1 MYHVARIVSSAAWDQ
16 SGFPLA
22 PRLFSFPFFSTT
34 PSLFLSLFPGKLRG
48 NRQILGSEPSLR
60 LVWAQNQPNFRPN
73 RQNAGNFAENPCIPG
88 NYPATA
94 WVFCRFPQFCL
105 RFCPRPALRLRENSE
120 FPEWS
125 TKHPLFSLEISGNAK
140 CWGPSVFLFV
150 FRKTLYRPRA
160 ARGRG
165 VAVGERSI
173 PSPFAKGP
181 WFEGISRTVP
191 CVAGALAAWS
201 SFEAIYTPHLT
212 LEVANRCERAACS
225 TRGALVS
232 TWSPMRAAGG

>member
-1 MYHVARIVSSAAWDQ
+1 M
-16 SGFPLA
+16 PLT
-22 PRLFSFPFFSTT
+22 PSVFLSFFLSRT

-88 NYPATA
+88 IYPATA

-105 RFCPRPALRLRENSE
+105 RFCPRPALRLRETRE

-150 FRKTLYRPRA
+150 FRKTWLSPQERQEEGGCCVSLLVLSADTPR
-160 ARGRG
+160 RGLVRG
-165 VAVGERSI
+165 VAAR
-173 PSPFAKGP
+173 
-181 WFEGISRTVP
+181 
-191 CVAGALAAWS
+191 L
-201 SFEAIYTPHLT
+201 
-212 LEVANRCERAACS
+212 
-225 TRGALVS
+225 
-232 TWSPMRAAGG
+232 

>member
-1 MYHVARIVSSAAWDQ
+1 M
-16 SGFPLA
+16 
-22 PRLFSFPFFSTT
+22 
-34 PSLFLSLFPGKLRG
+34 
-48 NRQILGSEPSLR
+48 GSEPSLR

-150 FRKTLYRPRA
+150 FRKT
-160 ARGRG
+160 
-165 VAVGERSI
+165 S
-173 PSPFAKGP
+173 PSPNSRNPQRARSSRLLVTIGATGRAVARTIVQQMVQRRLLGQRAKVVEFFCFPG
-181 WFEGISRTVP
+181 RTP
-191 CVAGALAAWS
+191 TTCLW
-201 SFEAIYTPHLT
+201 P
-212 LEVANRCERAACS
+212 
-225 TRGALVS
+225 
-232 TWSPMRAAGG
+232 

>member
-1 MYHVARIVSSAAWDQ
+1 MLLRKRGRTWAQR
-16 SGFPLA
+16 GFPLA
-22 PRLFSFPFFSTT
+22 PHLFSFPVFSTT
-34 PSLFLSLFPGKLRG
+34 SSLFLSLVPGKLGG

-88 NYPATA
+88 IYPATA

-150 FRKTLYRPRA
+150 FRKTW
-160 ARGRG
+160 
-165 VAVGERSI
+165 
-173 PSPFAKGP
+173 PSPKQGPVFNVNKEPWGLREGVDKGKQVLT
-181 WFEGISRTVP
+181 SR
-191 CVAGALAAWS
+191 C
-201 SFEAIYTPHLT
+201 
-212 LEVANRCERAACS
+212 
-225 TRGALVS
+225 
-232 TWSPMRAAGG
+232 

>member
-1 MYHVARIVSSAAWDQ
+1 MHT
-16 SGFPLA
+16 FPLA

-34 PSLFLSLFPGKLRG
+34 PSLFLSIFRGKLRG

-88 NYPATA
+88 IYPATA

-125 TKHPLFSLEISGNAK
+125 TKHPLFPLEISGNAK

-150 FRKTLYRPRA
+150 FRKTWPSPTPPYPSLSGTIYPSDHSSEGLGERPRCGSGLV
-160 ARGRG
+160 RMGSG
-165 VAVGERSI
+165 
-173 PSPFAKGP
+173 
-181 WFEGISRTVP
+181 
-191 CVAGALAAWS
+191 
-201 SFEAIYTPHLT
+201 HLP
-212 LEVANRCERAACS
+212 VR
-225 TRGALVS
+225 V
-232 TWSPMRAAGG
+232 

>member
-1 MYHVARIVSSAAWDQ
+1 MNSAPVVYLWAEH
-16 SGFPLA
+16 SLPLA

-48 NRQILGSEPSLR
+48 NRQIFGSEPSLR

-88 NYPATA
+88 IYPATA

-105 RFCPRPALRLRENSE
+105 RFCPRPALRLRETRE

-150 FRKTLYRPRA
+150 FRKTLYRPSY
-160 ARGRG
+160 GP
-165 VAVGERSI
+165 ES
-173 PSPFAKGP
+173 PSPGGARSQGHNT
-181 WFEGISRTVP
+181 SRRD
-191 CVAGALAAWS
+191 S
-201 SFEAIYTPHLT
+201 SVYRVTP
-212 LEVANRCERAACS
+212 
-225 TRGALVS
+225 
-232 TWSPMRAAGG
+232 